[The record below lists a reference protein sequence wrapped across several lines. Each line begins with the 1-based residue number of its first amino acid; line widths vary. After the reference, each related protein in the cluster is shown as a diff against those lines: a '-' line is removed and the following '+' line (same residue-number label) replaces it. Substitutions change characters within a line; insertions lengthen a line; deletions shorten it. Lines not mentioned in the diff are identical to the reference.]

1 MRHGYITNLVL
12 FYPAWSFSQS
22 FRSLS
27 FFQEIVWYPP
37 PFYDWLSISCC
48 LASWSKWF
56 IPGSPLF
63 NLFYSFVPGPVY
75 WYPSQWNSTPNLD
88 IHFWMSNPP
97 LCWRVL
103 FLEWPPPGWGHLLT
117 SLFFLALPFPLFP
130 LPLARTWCVFIF
142 VILKCLIGIVSSL
155 FPRFPQTEL
164 FQSFDFSLF
173 TFFLRLWLLL
183 LYRNLSFVIVYQGTK
198 FIGFYHH
205 VRFLKRWRGTAIC
218 FFHRRQKPLFEMWV
232 SCHPIYVYIVVP
244 YSKMEWTSTSF
255 HIMQQQ
261 SASFRPLQKL
271 PPFWF
276 MSTWWRIFKEFLC
289 FETSLRLC
297 LCFHTL
303 PRRVV
308 VRGSYSSTC

>member
-1 MRHGYITNLVL
+1 MRHGYITNLIL

-27 FFQEIVWYPP
+27 FFQEIVWYLP

-48 LASWSKWF
+48 LASRSKWF

-97 LCWRVL
+97 PCWRVL
-103 FLEWPPPGWGHLLT
+103 FLEWPPPDWGHLLT
-117 SLFFLALPFPLFP
+117 SVFFLVLPFPLFP

-164 FQSFDFSLF
+164 FQSFNFSLF

-183 LYRNLSFVIVYQGTK
+183 LYRQRCLGDLGTMDCVLAFMDLPILSTVFLVTHPSCCRWWGVERLQGQSWLLMVLVVVYHLT
-198 FIGFYHH
+198 Y
-205 VRFLKRWRGTAIC
+205 
-218 FFHRRQKPLFEMWV
+218 FFP
-232 SCHPIYVYIVVP
+232 
-244 YSKMEWTSTSF
+244 STSLSPQVLSR
-255 HIMQQQ
+255 QQ
-261 SASFRPLQKL
+261 
-271 PPFWF
+271 
-276 MSTWWRIFKEFLC
+276 
-289 FETSLRLC
+289 
-297 LCFHTL
+297 
-303 PRRVV
+303 
-308 VRGSYSSTC
+308 GY